1 MDVTQAASSMLG
13 MGGERPEHNRHQTFQ
28 SRMISLP
35 GRNVVCSFSLS
46 QLLCITRKILKWNIT
61 RLCLCVMSVLGSRT
75 ATGRLSAL
83 DYIDNRSTKIKPG
96 LASAFGTVTPRY
108 TKVLVHSFTNEPWK
122 WHGMFTSQNS
132 CRHRLCMPEQ
142 LISAKKKSRKRFA
155 ENMLCSTVIA
165 LT

>member
-108 TKVLVHSFTNEPWK
+108 LCILSQTSLEN
-122 WHGMFTSQNS
+122 GMGCSPHKTPVDIDCACPSNLY
-132 CRHRLCMPEQ
+132 RPKKNPE
-142 LISAKKKSRKRFA
+142 
-155 ENMLCSTVIA
+155 NA
-165 LT
+165 LLKICCVRRSLP

>member
-108 TKVLVHSFTNEPWK
+108 LCILSQMSHHCPSK
-122 WHGMFTSQNS
+122 WHGIFTSQNS

-142 LISAKKKSRKRFA
+142 LTSAKKRKKK
-155 ENMLCSTVIA
+155 ENA
-165 LT
+165 LLKICCVRRSLP